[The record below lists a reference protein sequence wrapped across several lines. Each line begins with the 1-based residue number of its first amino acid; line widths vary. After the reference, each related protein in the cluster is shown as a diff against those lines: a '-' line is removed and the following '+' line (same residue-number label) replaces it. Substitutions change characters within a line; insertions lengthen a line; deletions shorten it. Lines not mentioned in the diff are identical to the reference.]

1 MHLTGESLK
10 KARVEK
16 NFSIKHISKNLNI
29 SIDFIKKIENDDFT
43 DNQNKTYLLGHIRS
57 YANFLKLDSDLII
70 NNFKMQTSFYDKNLE
85 TELKRPLDE
94 NIFFSFLKNKER
106 IFNYSKT
113 FSALSIIFISLG
125 FYMFFIRSN
134 DLQPNYSIIP
144 DLPENLE
151 SSIEAMNM
159 KIDLNN
165 NKNQALIS
173 EANLNKIEMISKET
187 FLKDKNI
194 LITDSSAVAS
204 LPNNNEVI
212 ENNITL
218 KFLKS
223 TWVQIRDVDD
233 NIIYSKLMNKDET
246 YSYKLSDKYFLT
258 TGNAGNIIVMI
269 NGETRGKVGKK
280 GEVLESF
287 EIISDFFN

>member
-1 MHLTGESLK
+1 MHLVGESLK

-16 NFSIKHISKNLNI
+16 NFSIKHISNNLNI
-29 SIDFIKKIENDDFT
+29 SADFIKKIEDNDFKYD
-43 DNQNKTYLLGHIRS
+43 QNITYLLGHIRS
-57 YANFLKLDSDLII
+57 YANFLQLDSDLII
-70 NNFKMQTSFYDKNLE
+70 NDFKMQISFLDKKVE
-85 TELKRPLDE
+85 TEVKRPLDE
-94 NIFFSFLKNKER
+94 NIFFSFLKSQQG
-106 IFNYSKT
+106 ILNYSKT
-113 FSALSIIFISLG
+113 FSVLSIILISTG

-151 SSIEAMNM
+151 SSVEATNM

-165 NKNQALIS
+165 NKNQTLIN

-187 FLKDKNI
+187 LDKDKNS
-194 LITDSSAVAS
+194 LITDSSVIAS
-204 LPNNNEVI
+204 IPNTNETL

-223 TWVQIRDVDD
+223 TWIQIRDADN
-233 NIIYSKLMNKDET
+233 NIIHSKLMSKDEN

-258 TGNAGNIIVMI
+258 TGNAGNIIVII

-280 GEVLESF
+280 GEILESF